1 MILVDVDLF
10 VMGRGVI
17 VPMVYWVV
25 VTTHI
30 LVVVVM
36 ATPSVTIASG
46 ANYIVFV
53 VASAEVLIEHS
64 TVGTCRK
71 SLVKFVCVLS
81 R

>member
-25 VTTHI
+25 VTTHL
-30 LVVVVM
+30 LVVMV
-36 ATPSVTIASG
+36 TPSVTIAGG
-46 ANYIVFV
+46 ADYIVFV

-64 TVGTCRK
+64 TVGTCSAVKDCRICLRK
-71 SLVKFVCVLS
+71 
-81 R
+81 